1 MSDKKTLAIILGSAA
16 GLAAAVYAAAWYVK
30 SHSSDDVKTVQDKIQ
45 WAQQKLEELEQVAN
59 VLKKPL
65 SAA

>member
-1 MSDKKTLAIILGSAA
+1 VSDKKTLAIILGSAA
-16 GLAAAVYAAAWYVK
+16 GLAAAVYAATWYMK